1 MAGTIQTCEKCEIDT
16 FNLPPPSRWLTEFRM
31 KYLPSLK
38 IRTNYSQN
46 ELSCHQCQKKKT
58 EKKRRDALMVVY
70 LGQSNNDSIIRL
82 AKQMT
87 SNTYCKD
94 CCDVG
99 DETKTKWIIHY
110 PLPEILIK
118 KWIMTKIIS
127 MFF

>member
-1 MAGTIQTCEKCEIDT
+1 MSE
-16 FNLPPPSRWLTEFRM
+16 
-31 KYLPSLK
+31 
-38 IRTNYSQN
+38 
-46 ELSCHQCQKKKT
+46 KKT

-118 KWIMTKIIS
+118 KWIMTKNYFYVFLVDSMSQTVRPPMDIIFTTLS
-127 MFF
+127 HYISRLIAPFVISLSDIV